1 MPKKSAAARSGTQR
15 NKPRMQKS
23 IQLVRQTVE
32 EREPLIE
39 KEVDTSAE
47 EEAQTSDEL
56 TSTSAST
63 IAALDSSSESTKKES
78 VKIANSTTARKK
90 ASAQLATPGTQSEET
105 NDGSSSATASK
116 GAAASRLQSQ
126 LKEDLV
132 FETATASK
140 GTAASR
146 LTARRQSVQKTQ
158 QRAAATL
165 ITAEHYAYVRRD
177 LVVIA
182 ILAFIMFAV
191 IIGLHFV
198 PAIGG

>member
-32 EREPLIE
+32 EKEPLIE

-47 EEAQTSDEL
+47 EEAQTSDEI
-56 TSTSAST
+56 TSTSVST

-105 NDGSSSATASK
+105 DDVSSS
-116 GAAASRLQSQ
+116 
-126 LKEDLV
+126 
-132 FETATASK
+132 ATASK

-146 LTARRQSVQKTQ
+146 LAARRQAVQKTQ

-177 LVVIA
+177 LVLIA

>member
-1 MPKKSAAARSGTQR
+1 MPKKSAATRSGAQR
-15 NKPRMQKS
+15 NKPRVQKS

-32 EREPLIE
+32 EKEPLIE

-56 TSTSAST
+56 TPTSVST
-63 IAALDSSSESTKKES
+63 IATLDSSSENTEKES
-78 VKIANSTTARKK
+78 VKIANSKTARKK
-90 ASAQLATPGTQSEET
+90 ASAQLAAPSTQSEEASIVT
-105 NDGSSSATASK
+105 APKRSPDG
-116 GAAASRLQSQ
+116 
-126 LKEDLV
+126 LKDENV
-132 FETATASK
+132 FDTK
-140 GTAASR
+140 QGTAASR
-146 LTARRQSVQKTQ
+146 LAARRQAVQKTQ

>member
-1 MPKKSAAARSGTQR
+1 MPKKSAATRSGAQR
-15 NKPRMQKS
+15 NKPKVQKS

-32 EREPLIE
+32 EIEPSIE

-56 TSTSAST
+56 TPTSVST
-63 IAALDSSSESTKKES
+63 IAAFDSSSESTEKES
-78 VKIANSTTARKK
+78 VKNANSTTARKK
-90 ASAQLATPGTQSEET
+90 ASAQLVTSDIQSEEASVINST
-105 NDGSSSATASK
+105 VTAP
-116 GAAASRLQSQ
+116 
-126 LKEDLV
+126 
-132 FETATASK
+132 K

-146 LTARRQSVQKTQ
+146 LAARRQAVQKTQ
-158 QRAAATL
+158 QRAATL

-177 LVVIA
+177 LVMIA

>member
-1 MPKKSAAARSGTQR
+1 MPKKSAATRSGAQR
-15 NKPRMQKS
+15 NKPKVQKS

-32 EREPLIE
+32 EIEPSIE

-56 TSTSAST
+56 TPTSVST
-63 IAALDSSSESTKKES
+63 IAALDSTSESTEKES
-78 VKIANSTTARKK
+78 VKNANSTTARKK
-90 ASAQLATPGTQSEET
+90 ASAQLVTSDIQSEEASVVNST
-105 NDGSSSATASK
+105 VTAP
-116 GAAASRLQSQ
+116 
-126 LKEDLV
+126 
-132 FETATASK
+132 K

-146 LTARRQSVQKTQ
+146 LAARRQAVQKTQ